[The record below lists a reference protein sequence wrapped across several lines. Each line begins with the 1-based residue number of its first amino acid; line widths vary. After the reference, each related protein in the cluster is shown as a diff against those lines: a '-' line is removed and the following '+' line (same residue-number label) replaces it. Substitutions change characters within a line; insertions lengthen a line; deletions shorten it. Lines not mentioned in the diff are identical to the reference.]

1 MEYDLILQAV
11 DYLQKK
17 GVGRPQI
24 GIILG
29 TGLDG
34 LTDNIELEHEIP
46 YRSIPHFVEATVDGH
61 KGSLLF
67 GRLHG
72 MQVVMMRGRF
82 HLYEGYSMDQ
92 ITFPVRV
99 MKMLGIKQ
107 LLISNACGGLNLDY
121 RASDLVLLDD
131 HINFLP
137 GNPLVG
143 RNINELGPRFP
154 DMSEPYCKQMNQQLT
169 KCAKVL
175 GIGLHA
181 GVYAAWIGP
190 SLETRA
196 EYRFLRNA
204 GADVVGMSTVPEVIV
219 ANHMNLPVAAIS
231 VVTDLCNPD
240 NLKALKLED
249 VLHYAAIGGAK
260 LSRLIEAYL
269 TALTIEVH

>member
-1 MEYDLILQAV
+1 MEFDLILQAV
-11 DYLQKK
+11 NYLQEK

-34 LTDNIELEHEIP
+34 LADNIELEHEIP

-72 MQVVMMRGRF
+72 KQVVMMRGRF

-92 ITFPVRV
+92 ITFPIRV
-99 MKMLGIKQ
+99 MKVLGIKQ
-107 LLISNACGGLNLDY
+107 LLISNACGGLNLNY
-121 RASDLVLLDD
+121 SASDLVLLED

-169 KCAKVL
+169 ACAGAL
-175 GIGLHA
+175 GIGLHQ

-219 ANHMNLPVAAIS
+219 ANHMNLPVAAVS

-240 NLKALKLED
+240 NLKVLKLED
-249 VLHYAAIGGAK
+249 VLQYAAIGGAK

-269 TALTIEVH
+269 TELPIDVH